1 MDPIVQGLE
10 ITILGLTVTFT
21 ALGVFILV
29 MMLLK
34 RIFRVKIEEIETTT
48 EEVAVSGNASDYVT
62 ADDDSELIAVI
73 AAAVSYVRGK
83 TLSSL
88 GSTLENGK
96 GSWWVSN
103 RSTAK
108 QGIGVSIKRSGKA

>member
-1 MDPIVQGLE
+1 MDPIVQGIE
-10 ITILGLTVTFT
+10 ISILGLAVTFT
-21 ALGVFILV
+21 ALGIFILV

-34 RIFRVKIEEIETTT
+34 RIFKEKPEVTETSSEAAIVSTNDTIVEE
-48 EEVAVSGNASDYVT
+48 SS
-62 ADDDSELIAVI
+62 DDSEIIAVI
-73 AAAVSYVRGK
+73 TAAVTYVRAK

>member
-34 RIFRVKIEEIETTT
+34 RIFREKT
-48 EEVAVSGNASDYVT
+48 EETETSTDLAVVSGNASDDIT
-62 ADDDSELIAVI
+62 SELIAVI
-73 AAAVSYVRGK
+73 ATAVSYVRGK
-83 TLSSL
+83 NLSSL

-103 RSTAK
+103 RSSAK
-108 QGIGVSIKRSGKA
+108 QGIGFSIKRSGKA